1 MEKTASPASTAS
13 VKQSMPNSFEQQDAN
28 KPRDFENDVR
38 PTLGANIRPDFDP
51 SQLEGLDPASLE
63 NYEFGGKVANM
74 VGADLS
80 GDRNEEKRS
89 PEEKEREEAMK
100 QAARKQDWKAKLAD
114 MDYDARVTA
123 TLECLGRKNSQKEI
137 LYDLLVYCQQERTE
151 QEATDFLTNHKQFA
165 DGYHSPNKYLFFMQR
180 TGAIE
185 ELEFD
190 IDGVLIT
197 EDMRQELRDLG
208 APEEEIEDLGAS
220 WSYVTTDVGREA
232 IEQFDPAKR
241 TREMLTTQATSRL
254 ATYRRVLEF
263 CEQPRSLDEIT
274 MFLKDDAG
282 LEIDPKTGI
291 AHMQPSA
298 YIGKLDAAGAL
309 TWDGGWKTTRG
320 GMEVLATIDEND

>member
-1 MEKTASPASTAS
+1 MEQTASPTSAATIERDASHNTAL
-13 VKQSMPNSFEQQDAN
+13 QDATT
-28 KPRDFENDVR
+28 PRDFETDVK
-38 PTLGANIRPDFDP
+38 PALGANIRPDFDP
-51 SQLEGLDPASLE
+51 SQLDGLDPDSLE
-63 NYEFGGKVANM
+63 HYEFGGKVADM

-89 PEEKEREEAMK
+89 PEEIEREEAMK

-123 TLECLGRKNSQKEI
+123 TLECLGRKNTQKEI
-137 LYDLLVYCQQERTE
+137 LYDLLVYCRQERTE

-165 DGYHSPNKYLFFMQR
+165 DGYHSPSRYLFFMQR

-185 ELEFD
+185 ELEYD

-208 APEEEIEDLGAS
+208 APEDEIEDLGAS

-241 TREMLTTQATSRL
+241 TREMLATQATSRL

-263 CEQPRSLDEIT
+263 CEQPRSLDEIVE
-274 MFLKDDAG
+274 FLKDDAG

-291 AHMQPSA
+291 VHMQPSA

-309 TWDGGWKTTRG
+309 TWDGGWKTTDG
-320 GMEVLATIDEND
+320 GMEVLTTIDVND